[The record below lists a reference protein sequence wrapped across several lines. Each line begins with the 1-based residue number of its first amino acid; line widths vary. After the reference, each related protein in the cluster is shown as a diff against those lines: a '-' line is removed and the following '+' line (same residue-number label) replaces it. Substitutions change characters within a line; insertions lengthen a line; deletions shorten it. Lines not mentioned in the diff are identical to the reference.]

1 MTAATTRRSWR
12 ETIVTDTG
20 LVARLGYGTLVLILA
35 GFGYWAATA
44 PLSGAAVASG
54 TITATGR
61 NVLVQH
67 LEGGIVSE
75 IAVREGDAVARG
87 QTLVVLDD
95 TVARTQLNRLAKQWV
110 ALKAREARLAAERDG
125 RRDLTIAIGNA
136 PATMS
141 AASRDLT
148 EEQVK
153 EFQTRLARFT
163 SETVILQQRVESIN
177 DALDGLAAQKAAVEK
192 QTQIVRS
199 EAERKFNLL
208 EKGLTNRTEYTQL
221 LRVEADL
228 LGQVGMLQAES
239 SSSRTQVAEAREQ
252 IERLKTQRVEQAV
265 TAMNEVKTGLADVE
279 EQVEAARRV
288 LERTV
293 VKAPVDGV
301 VVASVYNAVG
311 SVVGPGEKI
320 MEILPTGDLV
330 VDARIHPQDIDVV
343 HVGQPA
349 RVRLSALNTSLTPEV
364 SATVAHV
371 SADRL
376 TDPATREPYY
386 RAVLRLDTPLPP
398 GVRMEQLH
406 PGMPIDA
413 FIELGDRTFLEY
425 LIRPISDSYRRAF
438 AGE

>member
-1 MTAATTRRSWR
+1 MTAAGTRRSWR

-20 LVARLGYGTLVLILA
+20 MVARLGYGTLVLILA

-153 EFQTRLARFT
+153 EFQTRLA
-163 SETVILQQRVESIN
+163 
-177 DALDGLAAQKAAVEK
+177 
-192 QTQIVRS
+192 QIGR
-199 EAERKFNLL
+199 
-208 EKGLTNRTEYTQL
+208 
-221 LRVEADL
+221 
-228 LGQVGMLQAES
+228 
-239 SSSRTQVAEAREQ
+239 
-252 IERLKTQRVEQAV
+252 
-265 TAMNEVKTGLADVE
+265 
-279 EQVEAARRV
+279 
-288 LERTV
+288 
-293 VKAPVDGV
+293 
-301 VVASVYNAVG
+301 
-311 SVVGPGEKI
+311 
-320 MEILPTGDLV
+320 
-330 VDARIHPQDIDVV
+330 
-343 HVGQPA
+343 
-349 RVRLSALNTSLTPEV
+349 
-364 SATVAHV
+364 AHV
-371 SADRL
+371 
-376 TDPATREPYY
+376 
-386 RAVLRLDTPLPP
+386 
-398 GVRMEQLH
+398 
-406 PGMPIDA
+406 
-413 FIELGDRTFLEY
+413 
-425 LIRPISDSYRRAF
+425 
-438 AGE
+438 